1 MTTTLQGGGFSPPLT
16 SLATPGGLFPPVL
29 SLFVLFQISGIIGGT
44 ARAYTLDETG
54 EDDGDGEGLD
64 QYDYIQSLMD
74 RIRQGGDNSLI
85 QKRELYNYTTNMVKR
100 RLCIRPTRSCNSRP
114 NSCCA
119 QTTCRCNLWGQNCR
133 CLRMGLFQR
142 WGR

>member
-1 MTTTLQGGGFSPPLT
+1 MATALPGGGGGGGGFVT
-16 SLATPGGLFPPVL
+16 SLATPGGLSPVL
-29 SLFVLFQISGIIGGT
+29 SLLVLFQISGIIGGT
-44 ARAYTLDETG
+44 ANAYTLDES

-119 QTTCRCNLWGQNCR
+119 ETTCRCNLWGQNCR